1 MFTTRTKEHDMR
13 STEIRKLIEEGILL
27 VAPIRARSAAD
38 IPRVRAAL
46 AAPRR

>member
-1 MFTTRTKEHDMR
+1 MFTTPTKEHVMHR
-13 STEIRKLIEEGILL
+13 TEIHKLVEEGALL
-27 VAPIRARSAAD
+27 VAPVRVRSAAD

>member
-1 MFTTRTKEHDMR
+1 MFTTPTREHIMHRTAIH
-13 STEIRKLIEEGILL
+13 KLVDEGILL
-27 VAPIRARSAAD
+27 VAPVRARSAAD